1 MAAAAGLEAAVA
13 AAVGLPGAGG
23 PGEAVG
29 SAARVGAAEALAPV
43 AGVAVA
49 GGGAAVDRRAP
60 AAADCRLAGG
70 VEAAGAAEA
79 VLLLAE
85 VVELRAPGEA
95 GIDRGCP
102 PPRPWVSVPR
112 VVVAE

>member
-23 PGEAVG
+23 PGEVVG
-29 SAARVGAAEALAPV
+29 SAGWVGAAEALAPV

-60 AAADCRLAGG
+60 AAADSRLAVG
-70 VEAAGAAEA
+70 VEAAGAAG
-79 VLLLAE
+79 LPGE
-85 VVELRAPGEA
+85 VAELRAPGEA
-95 GIDRGCP
+95 GVDRGCP